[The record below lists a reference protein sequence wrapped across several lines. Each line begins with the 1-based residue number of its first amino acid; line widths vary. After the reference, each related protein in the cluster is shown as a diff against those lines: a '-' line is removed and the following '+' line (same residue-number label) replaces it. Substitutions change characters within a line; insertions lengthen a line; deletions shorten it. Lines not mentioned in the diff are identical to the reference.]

1 MSVMSIYENAPLG
14 SLVRYWDPSVTSPAN
29 DEAAFATWKRRNGV
43 GWLVR
48 RSPPRSDL
56 IWLSS
61 GTITLQQGGFPMDL
75 DAAIAARQD
84 FPLDSDLSFEVLAQ
98 PRPGSVRL
106 LQEYDRNSI
115 LIYLAENKKDAERW
129 LEESGHI
136 SVRLEEIGVDEFCA
150 DVVEGRSVHGVTP
163 RR

>member
-1 MSVMSIYENAPLG
+1 MAVMNIYENAPLG
-14 SLVRYWDPSVTSPAN
+14 SLVRYWDPSAKSPAN
-29 DEAAFATWKRRNGV
+29 DEVAFAEWKPRNDA

-56 IWLSS
+56 IWPSS
-61 GTITLQQGGFPMDL
+61 GTITLQQGFPMNL

-84 FPLDSDLSFEVLAQ
+84 FSLDGDLSFEVLAQ
-98 PRPGSVRL
+98 PRPGNVRI
-106 LQEYDRNSI
+106 LQEYGRNSI
-115 LIYLAENKKDAERW
+115 LIYLAENRDDAERW

-136 SVRLEEIGVDEFCA
+136 NVRLEEIGVDEFCA
-150 DVVEGRSVHGVTP
+150 DVVEGRAVHGATP